1 MQEKTIKYFKKF
13 LTNRGANV
21 IFASLYKDYKFNS
34 NPTLLEAYLTEVK
47 PPFAITMAFD
57 FNRLSANSAFDP
69 AYWNRLH
76 IEWNTMLLQWKNG
89 EMKSAE
95 EIIENRLEILDKKL
109 KEKAKNQQVDKDEE
123 IPWFGE
129 FLSPLN
135 TAPKTSSP
143 SIADDEIRF
152 TIKNGRIV
160 FSSKIS
166 AEIMKIENPK
176 MSMFVHE
183 ESETLYLR
191 FSTEGSH
198 DLQLTYSK
206 FLVAAQSKS
215 FVNII
220 RKYTNTLDDTNPELY
235 IKTNNVMWHPNKSIF
250 VLPIKREWS
259 VR

>member
-13 LTNRGANV
+13 LNNKGANLV
-21 IFASLYKDYKFNS
+21 FESLYKDYRFNN
-34 NPTLLEAYLTEVK
+34 NPTQLEAYLTEVK
-47 PPFAITMAFD
+47 PPFAIAMAFD
-57 FNRLSANSAFDP
+57 FNRLSANSVFDP
-69 AYWNRLH
+69 VYWNRLH
-76 IEWNTMLLQWKNG
+76 MEWNTMLTQWKNG

-95 EIIENRLEILDKKL
+95 ETIEDKLGMLDKKL
-109 KEKAKNQQVDKDEE
+109 KEKAKSQQVDKDEE

-166 AEIMKIENPK
+166 AEIKKIENPK
-176 MSMFVHE
+176 MSMFVHKD
-183 ESETLYLR
+183 SGTLYLR

-198 DLQLTYSK
+198 DLQLTYSR
-206 FLVAAQSKS
+206 FLIAAQSKS

-220 RKYTNTLDDTNPELY
+220 RKYTGTLEDENPELY
-235 IKTNNVMWHPNKSIF
+235 IKADDAVWHPNKPIL

>member
-13 LTNRGANV
+13 LNNKGANV
-21 IFASLYKDYKFNS
+21 VFESLYKDYRFNN
-34 NPTLLEAYLTEVK
+34 NPTQLEAYLTEVK
-47 PPFAITMAFD
+47 PPFAIAMAFD
-57 FNRLSANSAFDP
+57 FNRLSANSVFDP
-69 AYWNRLH
+69 VYWNRLH
-76 IEWNTMLLQWKNG
+76 MEWNTMLTQWKNG

-95 EIIENRLEILDKKL
+95 EIIENRLEMLDKKL
-109 KEKAKNQQVDKDEE
+109 KEKAKNQQIDKDEE

-129 FLSPLN
+129 FLS
-135 TAPKTSSP
+135 
-143 SIADDEIRF
+143 DDEIRF

-166 AEIMKIENPK
+166 AEITKIENPK
-176 MSMFVHE
+176 MSMFVHK

-191 FSTEGSH
+191 FSTDGSH
-198 DLQLTYSK
+198 DLQLTYPK

-220 RKYTNTLDDTNPELY
+220 RKYTGTLEDENPELY
-235 IKTNNVMWHPNKSIF
+235 IKTDNAMWHPNKPIF

-259 VR
+259 VK